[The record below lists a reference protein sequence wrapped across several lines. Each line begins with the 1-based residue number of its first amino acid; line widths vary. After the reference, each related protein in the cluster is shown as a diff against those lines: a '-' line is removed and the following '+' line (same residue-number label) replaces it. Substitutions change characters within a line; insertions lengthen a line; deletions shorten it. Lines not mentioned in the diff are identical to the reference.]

1 MSEKIRKA
9 LDYHFQNNRLIFWY
23 DDGGKGYD
31 IYTNYSS
38 QEDVMKMELERNE
51 FHLKYLLLKEH
62 PDKKAL
68 IYSSSAKPRDTENW
82 LLDLNLSHFIFAS
95 DESSLYLQELDLS
108 DTFLPLIQEHLGF
121 FNNNTERRTPL
132 KELIKPAT
140 ETEESLRIAMM
151 SVLCGSNK
159 LERERRK
166 QFPEIALNIFL
177 DTFLEKEPAVWG
189 KLEKYNLQNYFWKLT
204 KSEFGYKEETQS
216 LEKLLYYLLSNTLS
230 FQLGHSGS
238 SFTQVIFTHVD
249 NWRKHQDYSSS
260 VQNLLDREEREL
272 NIHHELEKIENL
284 LDLSRVDLYKEADKQ
299 IFARLLEGILAD
311 SIESSVAM
319 QLIEKRRESYWY
331 KSGKSDRL
339 IFHYKTLYH
348 YLRFRER
355 LRLFKTNF
363 HTTSEGWEKYTQDYY
378 ELDGD
383 YRRFLYASSESDSPS
398 IFATLLDKLERE
410 YTESYLQPLSDAWQ
424 RALDTD
430 PGISN
435 LSNRKMGD
443 FFKKHIEPYLMK
455 DRNVFVIISDGLRY
469 EIGAELAGL
478 LEQKNRF
485 QVETSDILAPTPSY
499 TQLGMASL
507 LPHTTLELKDDGDK
521 VLSDGMSTSG
531 LENRQKIVQ
540 TWLDSNY
547 SGKRVKAMQAG
558 KFTDMSRAA
567 QNDFIRGID
576 LIFLYSGGVDAVGD
590 KPDTESNLPKAAADE
605 IHKLENLCSHIG
617 KNLSRTHI
625 VITADHGFLYR
636 YREVPDTERAKI
648 DTDPTEIRRDHRF
661 ILVPEPKKHPAA
673 DILATGDLT
682 WTGNFKAQIA
692 RGVTRFRRQG
702 GGTRYVHG
710 GRMLQELCVPVLTIK
725 KTRQDDVNGVDVI
738 VFDRTNRITTGQIT
752 VVFLQQEPV
761 EVKRPARELEV
772 VFKSEDGTEISNKIR
787 LIFDS
792 KDPNDQNRSRRATF
806 IFTKESEKYN
816 GKMVN
821 LEMYEIKAGGVI
833 SFYRKYLYHFQKK
846 IQIDIDF

>member
-1 MSEKIRKA
+1 MKDKIEKA
-9 LDYHFQNNRLIFWY
+9 LDYHFQNHRLIFWY
-23 DDGGKGYD
+23 DDGGKGHE
-31 IYTNYSS
+31 IYTSYSPG
-38 QEDVMKMELERNE
+38 EDVIKLELDRNE
-51 FHLKYLLLKEH
+51 FHLKYKLLKEF

-68 IYSSSAKPRDTENW
+68 IYSSSVKPRDTENW
-82 LLDLNLSHFIFAS
+82 LLDLNLSNFIFAS
-95 DESSLYLQELDLS
+95 DESSLYLQELDLP
-108 DTFLPLIQEHLGF
+108 DTFLPLVQEHLSF
-121 FNNNTERRTPL
+121 FDNNTNRRSPL
-132 KELIKPAT
+132 KQIIQPKT
-140 ETEESLRIAMM
+140 ETEDSLRIAMM

-159 LERERRK
+159 VEREK
-166 QFPEIALNIFL
+166 QKRFPEIALNVFL
-177 DTFLEKEPAVWG
+177 DSFLEKEPTVWE
-189 KLEKYNLQNYFWKLT
+189 KLEKYNLQRYFWEQST
-204 KSEFGYKEETQS
+204 SEFGYKEETLS
-216 LEKLLYYLLSNTLS
+216 LEKLLYHMLSNTLLY
-230 FQLGHSGS
+230 QLGKSES
-238 SFTQVIFTHVD
+238 SYTQEIFTIVD

-260 VQNLLDREEREL
+260 VQRLLDFEEKEL
-272 NIHHELEKIENL
+272 NIHHELEKIESL

-299 IFARLLEGILAD
+299 LFGRLLEGILAD

-331 KSGKSDRL
+331 KTGKSERL

-355 LRLFKTNF
+355 LSLFKADF
-363 HTTSEGWEKYTQDYY
+363 HTTREGWDSYTNEYY

-398 IFATLLDKLERE
+398 IFATLLDKLENE
-410 YTESYLQPLSDAWQ
+410 YTESYLQPLADIWQ
-424 RALDTD
+424 RALDAD

-443 FFKKHIEPYLMK
+443 FFKQHIEPYLMK

-469 EIGAELAGL
+469 EIGVELAGL

-485 QVETSDILAPTPSY
+485 QVEISDLLAPTPSY

-507 LPHTTLELKDDGDK
+507 LPHNTLELGNDGDK
-521 VLSDGMSTSG
+521 VLCDGMSTSG
-531 LENRQKIVQ
+531 LENRQQVIQ
-540 TWLDSNY
+540 NWLDSNY
-547 SGKRVKAMQAG
+547 PEKTVKAMRAG

-567 QNDFIRGID
+567 QNDFIRGVD
-576 LIFLYSGGVDAVGD
+576 LIFLYSSGVDAVGD
-590 KPDTESNLPKAAADE
+590 KPDTESDLPKAAADE
-605 IHKLENLCSHIG
+605 IRKLENLCSHIG

-648 DTDPTEIRRDHRF
+648 DTDSTEIRRDHRF
-661 ILVPEPKKHPAA
+661 ILVPEPKEHPAA
-673 DILATGDLT
+673 DILANEDLT

-725 KTRQDDVNGVDVI
+725 KTRQDDVNSVDVV
-738 VFDRTNRITTGQIT
+738 VFDRTNRITTSQIT

-761 EVKRPARELEV
+761 EIKRPARELEL
-772 VFKSEDGTEISNKIR
+772 VFRSEDHIEISNKIR

-792 KDPNDQNRSRRATF
+792 KDPNDQNRSRRETF

-821 LEMYEIKAGGVI
+821 LEMYEIKAGGVPI
-833 SFYRKYLYHFQKK
+833 FYKKYTYHFQKK